1 MELEAPSVADNDPG
15 DPNLGKHQGS
25 GSNDSGKQIP
35 QQLSLPEI
43 MPFEA
48 SHESSG
54 IPDQELQQVESRDLS
69 TVDQLRAQK
78 MPTDSPPPKRK
89 SVYLHKPYRGEV
101 TCDEVITILRKSQLD
116 ELCFGMMNSEEDA
129 SIEAY
134 KEDRLHLFE
143 AIGKCESLKS
153 IEIAY
158 GEQLHVEEILLLRP
172 TLEERIECLEL
183 NVSAC
188 DERGMTILCEMLAKN
203 NVLKD
208 VLFKVGDGHL
218 AVLCVIL
225 PTLSTSKPIFNLSL
239 SQSVTTLGAAS
250 LVSILGMTSI
260 VRSLDINYER
270 NLLGSNGLEKIL
282 DPLIG
287 HGGNAPANQSVNEL
301 NLRQCD
307 IGRDGG
313 AIEAVVKM
321 LRTNMRLT
329 KFSIALDH
337 TLKPELILDPLIGH
351 SKKPPLNRSLKEL
364 IFDGIN
370 IGGNGGAIEAIAEM
384 LRTNNSLTKF
394 SIVNDQTLKPSN
406 LGTILSSLKDNRS
419 LLKLGFPYCNHV
431 EGPDVLGKMMDLLRV
446 NPWLTEIDLKATPLE
461 REGKATQVRVQLERN
476 AQDYMKVVRGMP
488 RVAPKFTKVFLC
500 GHAYSGK
507 SLYFTSIKNIFS
519 ISISYEAN
527 NVCSIVHYLYSALA

>member
-1 MELEAPSVADNDPG
+1 MELEASSVPVNDPG
-15 DPNLGKHQGS
+15 DPNLGKHQES
-25 GSNDSGKQIP
+25 RSNGSGKQIP
-35 QQLSLPEI
+35 QELSLSEI
-43 MPFEA
+43 VPFEA

-54 IPDQELQQVESRDLS
+54 IPDQELQEVESRDLS
-69 TVDQLRAQK
+69 TVDQVRAK
-78 MPTDSPPPKRK
+78 KTPTDSPPPKRK

-101 TCDEVITILRKSQLD
+101 TCDEVISILGESQLD
-116 ELCFGMMNSEEDA
+116 ELCFGLMNSEEDG

-134 KEDRLHLFE
+134 KQDRLHLFQ

-158 GEQLHVEEILLLRP
+158 GEQLHVEEISALRP

-188 DERGMTILCEMLAKN
+188 DERGMTNLCEMLAKN

-218 AVLCVIL
+218 AVLCEIL

-260 VRSLDINYER
+260 VRSLDINDER

-313 AIEAVVKM
+313 AIKAVVEM
-321 LRTNMRLT
+321 LRTNMSLT

-337 TLKPELILDPLIGH
+337 TLKPELILDPLTGH
-351 SKKPPLNRSLKEL
+351 SKNPPLNRSLKEL

-370 IGGNGGAIEAIAEM
+370 IGGDGAIEAIAEM

-461 REGKATQVRVQLERN
+461 REGKATQVRAQLERN
-476 AQDYMKVVRGMP
+476 AQDYMKVLRGMP
-488 RVAPKFTKVFLC
+488 PEAPKFAKVFLC
-500 GHAYSGK
+500 GHPFSGK